1 MDVKSDAKSDAKTR
15 FLEMYTLFKKDGILP
30 NQNLIIT
37 ESESELVE
45 LMTKLQE
52 TSAAPKEESKEE
64 SKESTATPRQPVRQ
78 PPKNQ
83 HKHYRTSNIAIGYHI
98 GCLSDAQ
105 VYTDSI
111 MAQQSILRIN
121 TFTKYIGEQVS
132 MDWVYAWASEVKPA
146 GSAGTYFQTLRGTDT
161 HTHIV
166 SNKVTDFIC
175 ALKHYG
181 SEKNPRKITT
191 FSWYVNSGYA
201 FHLQKLSQKLK
212 VMFEKKDQDND
223 QAFLEGIMALVVICS
238 IGLPLYKLIEDI
250 SDFMEKRKKYRFK
263 GLSRKALVAI
273 TLRELVTIDKINN
286 ELETEQLLKAYGE
299 KEELFSSN
307 VHAESVTLKAL
318 DTFVHKKMYSYPTK
332 KEFQCILRRTKAN
345 IDQWY
350 VDWIEKE
357 FKSDVSEI

>member
-1 MDVKSDAKSDAKTR
+1 MDVKSDAKTR
-15 FLEMYTLFKKDGILP
+15 FLEMYTLFKRDGILP

-37 ESESELVE
+37 ESESELFE

-52 TSAAPKEESKEE
+52 TTAEPKEESKEE
-64 SKESTATPRQPVRQ
+64 SKEYVATPRQSARQ
-78 PPKNQ
+78 PPKPQ

-146 GSAGTYFQTLRGTDT
+146 GSAGSYFQTLRGTDT

-212 VMFEKKDQDND
+212 VMFEKKSQND
-223 QAFLEGIMALVVICS
+223 DEAFLEGIMALVVICS
-238 IGLPLYKLIEDI
+238 IGLPLYKLIGDI
-250 SDFMEKRKKYRFK
+250 SDFMGKKKRYRFK
-263 GLSRKALVAI
+263 GLDRKALVAI
-273 TLRELVTIDKINN
+273 TLRDLVTIDKINN
-286 ELETEQLLKAYGE
+286 ELETEQLLEAYGG

-307 VHAESVTLKAL
+307 VHVGSITLKAL
-318 DTFVHKKMYSYPTK
+318 DTFVFQKMYSYPTK
-332 KEFQCILRRTKAN
+332 NEFQCILIRAKAN

-350 VDWIEKE
+350 VDSQWYVDLRVKE
-357 FKSDVSEI
+357 QQEI